1 MDILA
6 LAYTGIIL
14 SAINLIVLFG
24 GLFLIK
30 NVDFQK
36 LREEWEGT
44 AQEEPKKGE

>member
-6 LAYTGIIL
+6 LAYTGVIL
-14 SAINLIVLFG
+14 SAINLVVLLG

-36 LREEWEGT
+36 LREEWENPT
-44 AQEEPKKGE
+44 KEEPKKGE